1 MDQGFLSRVN
11 IFRYIRNEQS
21 QKKTEKLC
29 FYKAEFYCLDFA
41 GKVITNYRFE
51 MQTLSLIQV
60 FSFFLLIVPVPSRLT
75 RVRNLVWRNLNIGV
89 PPLLYLLML
98 HKEAKK
104 VLILIRED
112 KTVSRP
118 KGVINVVNSTRD
130 NSNISVSIRDVNHVP
145 RFNIEDASSIQENTF
160 TNEAEKS
167 MPCTNEDNKV
177 YTIHLGQEILR
188 EYEGS

>member
-1 MDQGFLSRVN
+1 
-11 IFRYIRNEQS
+11 
-21 QKKTEKLC
+21 
-29 FYKAEFYCLDFA
+29 
-41 GKVITNYRFE
+41 
-51 MQTLSLIQV
+51 
-60 FSFFLLIVPVPSRLT
+60 
-75 RVRNLVWRNLNIGV
+75 
-89 PPLLYLLML
+89 ML

-130 NSNISVSIRDVNHVP
+130 NSNISVSIRGVNHVP

-167 MPCTNEDNKV
+167 MQCTNEDNKV
-177 YTIHLGQEILR
+177 YAIHLGE
-188 EYEGS
+188 ETSWG

>member
-1 MDQGFLSRVN
+1 
-11 IFRYIRNEQS
+11 
-21 QKKTEKLC
+21 
-29 FYKAEFYCLDFA
+29 
-41 GKVITNYRFE
+41 

-75 RVRNLVWRNLNIGV
+75 HVRNLVWRNLNIGV

-130 NSNISVSIRDVNHVP
+130 NSNISVSLRDVNHVP

-167 MPCTNEDNKV
+167 MQCTNEDNKV

-188 EYEGS
+188 EYGGS